1 METGATKERLYVET
15 YGCQMN
21 TYDSGLVEKILSDR
35 FSSVNN
41 PDDADLILLNTCAI
55 REKAHEKVYG
65 RLGSFRDLKKRNPGL
80 IIGVLGCMA
89 QNLGD
94 DLFAMGLPVDILA
107 GPDNY
112 RSLPSLVD
120 EVRGSG
126 RHKIL
131 TRLSLDETYGDIQP
145 NVVQGCLAFV
155 TIMRGCDNFCSFC
168 VVPYTRGRERSRSA
182 TSVVDEIRRLVDEEG
197 VKEVTL
203 LGQNVN
209 SYAHEGIDFTTLVEQ
224 ILARTNVL
232 RIRFSSPHPH
242 HFPERLLQLMAAEKR
257 FASQVHLPLQSGST
271 RVLERMNRDYSRDQ
285 FLELVDRVRSIVPGV
300 ELTTDV
306 IVGFSGETEEEFQDT
321 LSAVEYSRFMMAYMF
336 AYSERE
342 QTLAKKKFPDDVPE
356 ETKGERLS
364 RLITLQREVAGR
376 SNLEEVGRVHE
387 VLVEGFSRRSQADLA
402 GRTDSGKVVVF
413 PVHPAAQPGQ
423 LAKVRITATSSATLR
438 GELIPDAR

>member
-35 FSSVNN
+35 FATVGN
-41 PDDADLILLNTCAI
+41 PEDADLILLNTCAI

-80 IIGVLGCMA
+80 VIGVLGCMA

-112 RSLPSLVD
+112 RSLPGLVD
-120 EVRGSG
+120 AVRESG
-126 RHKIL
+126 HHKIL
-131 TRLSLDETYGDIQP
+131 TRLSLDETYAEIQP
-145 NVVQGCLAFV
+145 GVVQGCLAYV

-168 VVPYTRGRERSRSA
+168 VVPYTRGRERSRDQRSII
-182 TSVVDEIRRLVDEEG
+182 DEIKQLVDEEG
-197 VKEVTL
+197 VKEVML

-209 SYAHEGIDFTTLVEQ
+209 SYKSNGGDFAGLVEE
-224 ILARTNVL
+224 ILKHTNVMRL
-232 RIRFSSPHPH
+232 RFTSPHPH
-242 HFPERLLQLMAAEKR
+242 DFPEHLLRLMAAERR

-271 RVLERMNRDYSRDQ
+271 SVLERMKRDYTREE
-285 FLELVDRVRSIVPGV
+285 FLDLVYRIRSIVPGV
-300 ELTTDV
+300 GLTSDV

-321 LSAVEYSRFMMAYMF
+321 LTAVEQSRFLMAYMF
-336 AYSERE
+336 GYSERE
-342 QTLAKKKFPDDVPE
+342 QTLAQKKFPDNVPE
-356 ETKGERLS
+356 AVKSERLG
-364 RLITLQREVAGR
+364 RLITVQREGAAKA
-376 SNLEEVGRVHE
+376 NLEEVGRVHQ
-387 VLVEGFSRRSQADLA
+387 VLVEGYSKRSEADFA

-413 PVHPAAQPGQ
+413 PVDSRTEPGE
-423 LAKVRITATSSATLR
+423 LASIRITASSSATLR
-438 GELIPDAR
+438 GELV